1 MFPSISR
8 RRAFA
13 LSALCAL
20 AASTGSARAA
30 EGLMLGLHDEAHYSA
45 LTGRGTFPTMSELG
59 AEVIRVTL
67 YWNAVAPAR
76 PLTPTDPG
84 DPAYEWDRYD
94 RVVTAAERY
103 GIRVVLTIHGTPP
116 WANGGRDW
124 RYAPRRPSDLR
135 AFAFA
140 AGLRYSGYFQD
151 GRRERLPRVD
161 MWSAWN
167 EPNLGGMLQ
176 PQWRRLAGRW
186 IAVSPRI
193 YARLCNAVSDGVHEA
208 GAESA
213 VEETVACGETAP
225 RGNDRPLGRRP
236 NVSPLRF
243 LRLMSAAGARFDVY
257 AHHAYAGRQPPW
269 WRPSDTRWIAL
280 GNIDLLVRALT
291 RLYGRDMRVWITE
304 FGYKTNPPD
313 GRWGVS
319 WQRQAAYLEEA
330 YWIARD
336 RPRIDMLVWY
346 QLRDDTSTTWGWT
359 SGLLTAEGVEKP
371 AYRTF
376 ANLAR

>member
-1 MFPSISR
+1 M
-8 RRAFA
+8 
-13 LSALCAL
+13 
-20 AASTGSARAA
+20 
-30 EGLMLGLHDEAHYSA
+30 MLGLHDEAHYSTS
-45 LTGRGTFPTMSELG
+45 TGRGTFPTMTDLG
-59 AEVIRVTL
+59 AEVIRVVL
-67 YWNAVAPAR
+67 YWNAVAPKR
-76 PLTPTDPG
+76 PLEATDPR

-94 RVVTAAERY
+94 RVVTSAERY
-103 GIRVVLTIHGTPP
+103 GVRILFTIHGTPP

-135 AFAFA
+135 EFALA
-140 AGLRYSGYFQD
+140 AALRYSGGFRV
-151 GRRERLPRVD
+151 GRGEPLPRVD

-176 PQWRRLAGRW
+176 PQWRHIAGRW

-193 YARLCNAVSDGVHEA
+193 YTRICNAVSAGVHEA
-208 GAESA
+208 G
-213 VEETVACGETAP
+213 VEAGIGETVACGETAP

-269 WRPSDTRWIAL
+269 WRPETRRWIAL
-280 GNIDLLVRALT
+280 GNIGLLVRLIT
-291 RLYGRDMRVWITE
+291 RLYGRDMPVWITE

-319 WQRQAAYLEEA
+319 WNLQATYLEEA
-330 YWIARD
+330 YWIARQA
-336 RPRIDMLVWY
+336 PRIDMLVWY
-346 QLRDDTSTTWGWT
+346 QLRDDSSPASGWT
-359 SGLLTAEGVEKP
+359 SGLLTVEGLEKP

-376 ANLAR
+376 ANLPR